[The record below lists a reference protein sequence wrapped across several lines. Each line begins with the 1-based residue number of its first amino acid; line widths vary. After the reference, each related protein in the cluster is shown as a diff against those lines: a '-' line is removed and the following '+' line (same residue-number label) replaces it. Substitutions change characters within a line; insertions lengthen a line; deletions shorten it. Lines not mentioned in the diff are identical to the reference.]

1 MKTLHTV
8 FSRVFSGALLL
19 SALYLGVSAAHA
31 CTPPRSYF
39 KNVSCT
45 PTAGVF
51 LAAKDDG
58 SPVALLDRRGKETA
72 KLFDYQAALGLQ
84 YREGLLPVLKA
95 GKVGY
100 INSRGRVVIRAQ
112 YDRMPTGNWARG
124 ARDGRIIV
132 RRNGA
137 FGVLDTT
144 GKVVLNFDR
153 SIQNITD
160 FNNGIATVTKAR
172 ETFQI
177 DTNGRRINISP
188 ADTTTAPPQQ
198 VSSPVIPAST
208 TTSISRSSIIATS
221 PSSPALTATEPSI
234 MDGRVA
240 PTQIIPLM
248 QNSTAPASTSIGR
261 ANNISQAA
269 NTPRFFP
276 HNKDG
281 KWGFIDSQGVVM
293 ILYVFD
299 EVREYS
305 EGLAAV
311 RQGSR
316 WGFIDYAGDLMID
329 FRFENSG
336 IIASSNTPATP
347 AKPLLF
353 INGKA
358 WIGNLAN
365 NTKMCINNK
374 GEPTACE

>member
-19 SALYLGVSAAHA
+19 SALYLSVCAAHA

-58 SPVALLDRRGKETA
+58 SPVALLDRRGKETT
-72 KLFDYQAALGLQ
+72 KLFDYQAALGLE

-144 GKVVLNFDR
+144 GKVVINLDR

-160 FNNGIATVTKAR
+160 FNNGIATVTKTR

-188 ADTTTAPPQQ
+188 TDTATTPPQPMPA
-198 VSSPVIPAST
+198 PVIPASA
-208 TTSISRSSIIATS
+208 TTSISRSSIIATN
-221 PSSPALTATEPSI
+221 PSSPAPTT
-234 MDGRVA
+234 DGRIA
-240 PTQIIPLM
+240 PPQ
-248 QNSTAPASTSIGR
+248 STPETMGNVTSSRVISSTTGAGI
-261 ANNISQAA
+261 AD

-276 HNKDG
+276 HSRDG
-281 KWGFIDSQGVVM
+281 KWGFVDSQGVVM

-311 RQGSR
+311 RQGNR
-316 WGFIDYAGDLMID
+316 WGFIDYAGDLVID

-336 IIASSNTPATP
+336 IIASSKTPATP

-353 INGKA
+353 MNGKA

-365 NTKMCINNK
+365 KTKMCINNK